1 MKDMTFEDREIVP
14 IGGTK
19 FVMYVTQKEA
29 EVLARHDF
37 NIRTLPAA
45 EGEEAPQHYLVIWVD
60 VRYMKGEF
68 DLSKLEMARKA
79 DLVIHP
85 FPWKAGGREG
95 TKSYVVSGVAKT

>member
-1 MKDMTFEDREIVP
+1 VKDMAFEDREIVP

-19 FVMYVTQKEA
+19 FGMHVTQKEA

-45 EGEEAPQHYLVIWVD
+45 EEEAPQHYLVVWVD
-60 VRYMKGEF
+60 TRYMKGEF
-68 DLSKLEMARKA
+68 DLSKLETAGKA

-85 FPWKAGGREG
+85 FPWRAGGREG
-95 TKSYVVSGVAKT
+95 TKSYVVSGVVKT